1 MANELDMGDGLEETV
16 ANIKDLNGRTALHF
30 AAVGGRAH
38 VCRYLTAEAKLDVN
52 ARDGKGIWHK
62 LDCYKFQF
70 RKRLYLNHISSRSSL
85 FSVFIFTYDIG
96 KKFVSLFSREYDR
109 AGSVFPRSL

>member
-1 MANELDMGDGLEETV
+1 MKCWSRTGNELDMGDGLEETV

-52 ARDGKGIWHK
+52 ARDGKGIGHK

-70 RKRLYLNHISSRSSL
+70 RKRLYLSFYLHLRYWQKVC
-85 FSVFIFTYDIG
+85 FSAF
-96 KKFVSLFSREYDR
+96 
-109 AGSVFPRSL
+109 